1 MIYHRKYLAILF
13 LLVYTKICKNHVK
26 KFTVWFDL
34 MNVSSFPLAR
44 GVFFVA
50 VNIQIYSWLLL

>member
-1 MIYHRKYLAILF
+1 MIYHCKYLAILF

-34 MNVSSFPLAR
+34 MNVKLVSS
-44 GVFFVA
+44 
-50 VNIQIYSWLLL
+50 S